1 MRVHRSVRYVLPLAL
16 IALSAFGC
24 MSTRPASEQVDD
36 AAITTQVKAALAAD
50 ATTNPLKVDVDTNEG
65 VVRLSGTVE
74 QATNRRR
81 AEEVAR
87 NVNGVRRV
95 VNDIQVG
102 EKSMTQTVDDKF
114 ITTKIKSKLTVNGD
128 INPFNIDV
136 DTVNGVVTLSGR
148 VAKPEA
154 KAEAERLARETEGVR
169 EVRNNITV
177 GDRS

>member
-1 MRVHRSVRYVLPLAL
+1 MRIHPSVRLLVPLAL
-16 IALSAFGC
+16 VVLAATGC
-24 MSTRPASEQVDD
+24 MSTRPASVQVDD
-36 AAITTQVKAALAAD
+36 AAITTQVKAALAGD

-74 QATNRRR
+74 DPANRTR

-87 NVNGVRRV
+87 KVNGVSRV

-102 EKSMTQTVDDKF
+102 KKTATTSADDSF
-114 ITTKIKSKLTVNGD
+114 ITTKIKSKLTVSGD
-128 INPFNIDV
+128 VNPFNIDV
-136 DTVNGVVTLSGR
+136 DTQNGVVTLSGR

-154 KAEAERLARETEGVR
+154 KAEAERLARETEGVK

-177 GDRS
+177 GES

>member
-1 MRVHRSVRYVLPLAL
+1 
-16 IALSAFGC
+16 
-24 MSTRPASEQVDD
+24 MSTRPASVQVDD
-36 AAITTQVKAALAAD
+36 AAITTQVKAALAGD

-74 QATNRRR
+74 DPANRTR

-87 NVNGVRRV
+87 KVNGVSRV

-102 EKSMTQTVDDKF
+102 KKTATTSADDSF
-114 ITTKIKSKLTVNGD
+114 ITTKIKSKLTVSGD
-128 INPFNIDV
+128 VNPFNIDV
-136 DTVNGVVTLSGR
+136 DTQNGVVTLSGR

-154 KAEAERLARETEGVR
+154 KAEAERLARETEGVK

-177 GDRS
+177 GES

>member
-1 MRVHRSVRYVLPLAL
+1 MRIHPVVRLVVPLAL
-16 IALSAFGC
+16 VVLAATGC
-24 MSTRPASEQVDD
+24 MSTRPASVQVDD
-36 AAITTQVKAALAAD
+36 AAITTQVKAALVGD

-74 QATNRRR
+74 DPANRRR

-87 NVNGVRRV
+87 KVNGVSRV

-102 EKSMTQTVDDKF
+102 EKTAAASADDSF
-114 ITTKIKSKLTVNGD
+114 ITTKIKSKLTVSGD
-128 INPFNIDV
+128 VNPFNIDV
-136 DTVNGVVTLSGR
+136 DTQNGVVTLSGR

-154 KAEAERLARETEGVR
+154 KAEAERLARETEGVK

-177 GDRS
+177 GES

>member
-1 MRVHRSVRYVLPLAL
+1 MRLHSSLRFLLPLAL
-16 IALSAFGC
+16 VALAATGC
-24 MSTRPASEQVDD
+24 MSTRPASTQVDD
-36 AAITTQVKAALAAD
+36 AAITTQVKAALAGD

-74 QATNRRR
+74 DPNNRRR

-87 NVNGVRRV
+87 GVDGVQRV

-102 EKSMTQTVDDKF
+102 EKKVATTLDDGF
-114 ITTKIKSKLTVNGD
+114 ITTKIKSKLTVSGD
-128 INPFNIDV
+128 VNPFNIDV
-136 DTVNGVVTLSGR
+136 DTQNGVVTLSGR
-148 VAKPEA
+148 VTKPEA

-177 GDRS
+177 GES

>member
-1 MRVHRSVRYVLPLAL
+1 MRIHPSVRLLVPLAL
-16 IALSAFGC
+16 VVLAATGC
-24 MSTRPASEQVDD
+24 MSTRPASVQVDD
-36 AAITTQVKAALAAD
+36 AAITTQVKAALAGD

-74 QATNRRR
+74 DPANRTR

-87 NVNGVRRV
+87 KVNGVSRV

-102 EKSMTQTVDDKF
+102 EKTATASADDSF
-114 ITTKIKSKLTVNGD
+114 ITTKIKSKLTVSGD
-128 INPFNIDV
+128 VNPFNIDV
-136 DTVNGVVTLSGR
+136 DTQNGVVTLSGR

-154 KAEAERLARETEGVR
+154 KAEAERLARETEGVK

-177 GDRS
+177 GES

>member
-1 MRVHRSVRYVLPLAL
+1 MLSNRYARFVLPLAL
-16 IALSAFGC
+16 AAAVAAPGC
-24 MSTRPASEQVDD
+24 MSTRPASVQVDD
-36 AAITTQVKAALAAD
+36 ASITAKVKSALAAD
-50 ATTNPLKVDVDTNEG
+50 ATTNPLRVDVDTQEG

-74 QATNRRR
+74 DPANRRR

-87 NVNGVRRV
+87 NVEGVRRV

-102 EKSMTQTVDDKF
+102 DKTVGQSVDDKF
-114 ITTKIKSKLTVNGD
+114 ITTKIKSKLTVSGD
-128 INPFNIDV
+128 LNPFNIDV

-169 EVRNNITV
+169 EVRNNIQV
-177 GDRS
+177 GEI